1 MKKVIGIILG
11 VIAIVLIGVGINK
24 VVNPNSSNNIELSGD
39 ISGDLSGE
47 ISSELSGEFIDNWL
61 HNEEFMK
68 EFSLS
73 SNETKARIG
82 AELTS
87 FEKEPISQK
96 EDRGDGFHWID
107 YTYDDIEVTA
117 MFDGDDIK
125 QYIHAMETNSS
136 NYETT
141 RKIKVGDS
149 LESLKVAY
157 PEDLNQN
164 VWNTEE
170 TEYVYYSP
178 EKYGFNR
185 IFFFLKND
193 VITRIRIEN
202 GIDG

>member
-1 MKKVIGIILG
+1 MKKVIGIIFA
-11 VIAIVLIGVGINK
+11 VIAIGLIGFGITKFTNL
-24 VVNPNSSNNIELSGD
+24 NLNNDTDLSGD
-39 ISGDLSGE
+39 ISGE
-47 ISSELSGEFIDNWL
+47 ISLEVSGEFIDNWL

-87 FEKEPISQK
+87 FEKEPIFQK

-125 QYIHAMETNSS
+125 QYIHAIETNSS

-149 LESLKVAY
+149 LESLKAAY
-157 PEDLNQN
+157 PEDLNPN

>member
-1 MKKVIGIILG
+1 MKKVIGIILA
-11 VIAIVLIGVGINK
+11 VIAIGLIGLGITKFTNL
-24 VVNPNSSNNIELSGD
+24 NLNNDTDLSGD
-39 ISGDLSGE
+39 MSGDLSGE
-47 ISSELSGEFIDNWL
+47 ISSEVSGEFIDNWL

-170 TEYVYYSP
+170 TEYVYYLP

>member
-1 MKKVIGIILG
+1 MSKVRVFILVVVTI
-11 VIAIVLIGVGINK
+11 VIFGLGMFVFRNINT
-24 VVNPNSSNNIELSGD
+24 NNDMDVSGDLNGD
-39 ISGDLSGE
+39 ISGE
-47 ISSELSGEFIDNWL
+47 VINEANGEFIVNWL

-68 EFSLS
+68 EFTLT
-73 SNETKARIG
+73 SNETKATIG
-82 AELTS
+82 AEIIT
-87 FEKEPISQK
+87 FEKESISQK
-96 EDRGDGFHWID
+96 EDRSDGFHWID

-117 MFDGDDIK
+117 MFDGEDVK
-125 QYIHAMETNSS
+125 QYIHAMETKSS

-141 RKIKVGDS
+141 RKIKVGDT
-149 LESLKVAY
+149 LETLKAAY

-164 VWNTEE
+164 EWNTEE

-185 IFFFLKND
+185 IFFFLKDD